1 MRLLGFIILAAG
13 LVAAFG
19 PDYLDIGL
27 PAGEYQPIGFVMI
40 AVGGVMFLL
49 GGRRKRKAR
58 RGEAAEEAGKTVSKT
73 SSIGYRQPE
82 PEPEPE
88 KRKPDIVWGRDGDD
102 D

>member
-1 MRLLGFIILAAG
+1 MRFLGFIILAAG
-13 LVAAFG
+13 FVAAFG
-19 PDYLDIGL
+19 QDYLDIGL

-58 RGEAAEEAGKTVSKT
+58 REEAAKAVSKT

-82 PEPEPE
+82 PEPEPGN
-88 KRKPDIVWGRDGDD
+88 RKPDIVWGRDGDD

>member
-1 MRLLGFIILAAG
+1 MRFLGFIILAVG

-40 AVGGVMFLL
+40 AVGGVLFLL
-49 GGRRKRKAR
+49 GGRRKGKAR
-58 RGEAAEEAGKTVSKT
+58 REEAGKAVSKT

-88 KRKPDIVWGRDGDD
+88 KRKSDIVWGRDGDD